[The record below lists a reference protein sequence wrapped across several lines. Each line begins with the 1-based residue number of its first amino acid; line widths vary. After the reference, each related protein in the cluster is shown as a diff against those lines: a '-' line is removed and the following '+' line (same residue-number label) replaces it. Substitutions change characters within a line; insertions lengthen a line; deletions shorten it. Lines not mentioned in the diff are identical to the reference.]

1 MDAIDVIEWRD
12 TSGNELVH
20 RWPAAG
26 PGNIRLGAQLTVRES
41 QAAVFY
47 RDGKALDTF
56 HAGRHTLTTMNVPIL
71 QRLIN
76 IPFGG
81 ETPFQ
86 AEVYFCNLRT
96 LTDLKWGTRSPVL
109 FRDKELAMVQLR
121 AFGLYTCRI
130 AEPQLFVNKVV
141 GTESRYDA
149 QSVEVWMR
157 NFIVARFTDTL
168 GEVLESIL
176 DLAALYDEIGVAVRE
191 RTREDFDKYGIE
203 LIDLLVEAITPPE
216 EVQKMIDERTSMEA
230 VGDMGRFTQFRTAQA
245 IGDMAQQP
253 GAGGGGMQIGAGLG
267 AGMGMGA
274 AMADAMKQ
282 ARTESTEGKPA
293 EPAAPAA
300 GAAAA
305 TATCPKCQ
313 GDAPAGAKFCPNCGE
328 AMPVGAAH
336 CTECGAELPAGAKFC
351 ANCGHKTGA

>member
-12 TSGNELVH
+12 TGGNEIVH

-41 QAAVFY
+41 QAAVFF

-56 HAGRHTLTTMNVPIL
+56 HAGRHTLATMNLPLL
-71 QRLIN
+71 QRIIN

-86 AEVYFCNLRT
+86 AEVYFVNLRT
-96 LTDLKWGTRSPVL
+96 LTELKWGTRSPVL

-121 AFGLYTCRI
+121 AFGLYTCRV

-141 GTESRYDA
+141 GTESRYDEA
-149 QSVEVWMR
+149 SIGAWMR

-176 DLAALYDEIGVAVRE
+176 DLAAMYDEVGVAVRE
-191 RTREDFDKYGIE
+191 RCREDFDKYGIE

-274 AMADAMKQ
+274 AMAEAMKQ
-282 ARTESTEGKPA
+282 ARTDSDDQQQAP
-293 EPAAPAA
+293 PAAA
-300 GAAAA
+300 AAAA
-305 TATCPKCQ
+305 TVQCPKCQ
-313 GDAPAGAKFCPNCGE
+313 GAVPAGSKFCPNCGE
-328 AMPVGAAH
+328 AMPAGSAH

-351 ANCGHKTGA
+351 ASCGHKVDS

>member
-12 TSGNELVH
+12 MGGNEIVH

-41 QAAVFY
+41 QAAIFF

-56 HAGRHTLTTMNVPIL
+56 HAGRHTLTTMNLPLL
-71 QRLIN
+71 QRIIN

-86 AEVYFCNLRT
+86 AEVYFVNLRT
-96 LTDLKWGTRSPVL
+96 LTELKWGTRSPVL

-141 GTESRYDA
+141 GTESRYDEA
-149 QSVEVWMR
+149 SIEAWMR

-176 DLAALYDEIGVAVRE
+176 DLAAMYDEVGVAVRE
-191 RTREDFDKYGIE
+191 RCREDFDKYGIE

-230 VGDMGRFTQFRTAQA
+230 VGDMGRFTQYRTAQA

-274 AMADAMKQ
+274 AMAEAMKQ
-282 ARTESTEGKPA
+282 ARSDSAPET
-293 EPAAPAA
+293 PAAAA

-305 TATCPKCQ
+305 TVQCPKCQ
-313 GDAPAGAKFCPNCGE
+313 ADAPAGSKFCPNCGG
-328 AMPVGAAH
+328 AMPAGDAH
-336 CTECGAELPAGAKFC
+336 CTECGAEVPDGAKFC
-351 ANCGHKTGA
+351 GNCGHKVGS